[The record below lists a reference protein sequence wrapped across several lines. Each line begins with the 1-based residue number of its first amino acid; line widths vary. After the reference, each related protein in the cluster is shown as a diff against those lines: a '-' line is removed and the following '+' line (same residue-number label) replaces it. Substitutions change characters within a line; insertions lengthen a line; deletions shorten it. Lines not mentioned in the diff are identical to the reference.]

1 MNFTAVNYVHEE
13 MTRDVSK
20 MVSVTIEESVSIY
33 KYMLAYVANNLV
45 DEGSNLSTHILSTKS
60 TAPVDSNRKVYGR
73 VELKLGIGEYA
84 FRTYEG
90 EVMYALHHMM
100 GKPVGTDC
108 GVKVLKKLILFSNSS
123 YETVG
128 KFMNAVL
135 DEMEVS
141 DEEKFICYT
150 WRIRHQYW
158 DEECKV
164 NKRPMQSVVLP
175 QATKDRLI
183 NDVTKFLSPKCKDF
197 YLRNGIPYRRSYLF
211 YGTPGT
217 GKTSLVQAL
226 AAHFGRNVC
235 FLLPTH
241 PEMTDDSLRAAINRI
256 PENSIVVFED
266 IDALFG
272 KDRSNQI
279 KNSSLTFSGLLNALD
294 GIGSTN
300 GQIFVLTTN
309 LRENLDHALIRNG
322 RVDMHFEFGYATGE
336 QMELM
341 WSNFYPDAVDRAVDF
356 ATAVLE
362 SLKAE
367 NLQVTTAGLQHFFV
381 TQQDATVEEALQ
393 NVGWIVEEIKIN
405 SSRSM
410 LEAAATTVVPAEGEK
425 VGATTSTVTASTTP
439 TNTANPTPREVKKA
453 ARKAAKK
460 AVKEVAATNTNTSTP
475 TAAAQEEV
483 SNTISA
489 ATEESKVQVVQ
500 EDEVAAEDKK
510 QECKKEVVVEKKNK
524 KNNKKKNNK
533 KKEGDEKTAVT
544 TSVQ

>member
-1 MNFTAVNYVHEE
+1 
-13 MTRDVSK
+13 
-20 MVSVTIEESVSIY
+20 
-33 KYMLAYVANNLV
+33 
-45 DEGSNLSTHILSTKS
+45 
-60 TAPVDSNRKVYGR
+60 
-73 VELKLGIGEYA
+73 
-84 FRTYEG
+84 
-90 EVMYALHHMM
+90 
-100 GKPVGTDC
+100 
-108 GVKVLKKLILFSNSS
+108 
-123 YETVG
+123 
-128 KFMNAVL
+128 MNAVL
-135 DEMEVS
+135 DEMEAS

-150 WRIRHQYW
+150 WRIRRQYW

-544 TSVQ
+544 TSVSTVEPAVIEIK

>member
-1 MNFTAVNYVHEE
+1 
-13 MTRDVSK
+13 
-20 MVSVTIEESVSIY
+20 
-33 KYMLAYVANNLV
+33 
-45 DEGSNLSTHILSTKS
+45 
-60 TAPVDSNRKVYGR
+60 
-73 VELKLGIGEYA
+73 
-84 FRTYEG
+84 
-90 EVMYALHHMM
+90 
-100 GKPVGTDC
+100 
-108 GVKVLKKLILFSNSS
+108 
-123 YETVG
+123 
-128 KFMNAVL
+128 
-135 DEMEVS
+135 
-141 DEEKFICYT
+141 
-150 WRIRHQYW
+150 
-158 DEECKV
+158 
-164 NKRPMQSVVLP
+164 
-175 QATKDRLI
+175 
-183 NDVTKFLSPKCKDF
+183 
-197 YLRNGIPYRRSYLF
+197 
-211 YGTPGT
+211 
-217 GKTSLVQAL
+217 VQAL

-425 VGATTSTVTASTTP
+425 VGETTSTVTASTTP

-510 QECKKEVVVEKKNK
+510 QEGKKEVVVEKKNK
-524 KNNKKKNNK
+524 KNSKKKNNN

-544 TSVQ
+544 TSVSTVEPAVIEIK